1 MIELHVLFNK
11 MQKDSKKE
19 VIEFHFTEEKLP
31 QAQRLMEMA
40 GESTFVEIDGHR
52 LATKFTKL
60 QKDSKKTV
68 LQFEIDDDKPDA
80 MFYFYST
87 VGGKIDILLEPA
99 QMSTDEIVQKEQHR
113 GLMYNLHNS
122 GEVEVLEGQMSMDD
136 DKVLS

>member
-1 MIELHVLFNK
+1 MIELNVLVNK

-40 GESTFVEIDGHR
+40 GDSTFIEIDGHR
-52 LATKFTKL
+52 VATKFTKL

-68 LQFEIDDDKPDA
+68 LQFEIDDDKSDA
-80 MFYFYST
+80 VFYFYSA
-87 VGGKIDILLEPA
+87 VGGRVDVMLEPA
-99 QMSTDEIVQKEQHR
+99 QMSTDEFIQKEQHR

-122 GEVEVLEGQMSMDD
+122 GEVEVLEGQMSIDD